1 LGASLNS
8 ILWRRAFT
16 LPSDFVV
23 PPETDLRMVV
33 DPAFTAKERDRG
45 QGENASDE
53 TSIAVG
59 FLEDSDALNLLDVI
73 HGRFK
78 GIGLPNAIVTAIEL
92 WKPVKVSVEPNP
104 FVDLL
109 IDTIQLRAEM
119 RSVEIPPITLLPR
132 RQIKGAKPRRIRR
145 IETDLLECDPP
156 LLKIRR
162 GAFVSALMNEVEL
175 FDGDSP
181 TNHRRP
187 DSMLDSIGLLAGF

>member
-1 LGASLNS
+1 MASLNS
-8 ILWRRAFT
+8 TLWRRAFT

-33 DPAFTAKERDRG
+33 DPAFTAKERDRS

-53 TSIAVG
+53 SAIAVG
-59 FLEDSDALNLLDVI
+59 FLEDSDALNLLDVV

-92 WKPVKVSVEPNP
+92 WKPARVSVEPNP

-109 IDTIQLRAEM
+109 IDTIRLRADM
-119 RSVEIPPITLLPR
+119 RGVAIPPISLLPR
-132 RQIKGAKPRRIRR
+132 RQAKGAKPRRIRR

-162 GAFVSALMNEVEL
+162 GSFVEALMDEVEL

-187 DSMLDSIGLLAGF
+187 DSMLDCIALLAGF